1 MAIDL
6 YSYSACL
13 GTLVIDWINKTTTF
27 AGMDGNI
34 GGDEMTVE
42 QVQATLAEHAGS
54 FGTTAWGLIFWLENE
69 QLAVHDAAGF
79 AAEVERDRGI
89 KSEEE
94 PCPESP

>member
-6 YSYSACL
+6 YSYQACL

-54 FGTTAWGLIFWLENE
+54 FATTAWALIFWLENE
-69 QLAVHDAAGF
+69 QLAAHDAASF
-79 AAEVERDRGI
+79 AVEDRTR
-89 KSEEE
+89 S
-94 PCPESP
+94 